1 MRKATLLVCCSTF
14 FFLAACAHHR
24 DTPPARPI
32 TDWEKVHQINAQIAI
47 HNNAVAKGI
56 IAANQAGVVD
66 QDAAAVITE
75 IQFHIAAWQRELTPL
90 LKDQA
95 TAHTNSDRV
104 KFLCDSV
111 SQAAQ
116 RLAST
121 GHAGVRDP
129 QKASALI
136 TSIQSLSNSAQS
148 LISMLQ
154 TAGILKA

>member
-1 MRKATLLVCCSTF
+1 MRKITF
-14 FFLAACAHHR
+14 VMCYAVFFLLGSCAHHR

-32 TDWEKVHQINAQIAI
+32 TEWEKVHQINAQIAI
-47 HNNAVAKGI
+47 HNNALAKGV
-56 IAANQAGVVD
+56 IAANEAGVVD

-95 TAHTNSDRV
+95 TAQTNSDHI
-104 KFLCDSV
+104 KSLCDSL
-111 SQAAQ
+111 SQAANK
-116 RLAST
+116 LITT
-121 GHAGVRDP
+121 GHSGVRDP

-136 TSIQSLSNSAQS
+136 ASIQSLSNSAQN